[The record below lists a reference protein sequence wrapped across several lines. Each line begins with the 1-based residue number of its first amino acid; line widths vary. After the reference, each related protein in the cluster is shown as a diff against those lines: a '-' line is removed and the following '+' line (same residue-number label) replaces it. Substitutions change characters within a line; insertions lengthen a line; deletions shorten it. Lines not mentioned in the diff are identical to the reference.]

1 MDPRSPTAAYKG
13 SPRSRRGLARQSERL
28 TVPLAGVG
36 QHNPPQGKGPHL
48 HHASNREQPGGLP

>member
-1 MDPRSPTAAYKG
+1 MYKG

-36 QHNPPQGKGPHL
+36 QHNPPRGKGPHL